1 MKSDFDFKFKEEE
14 EEEEE
19 EEDEV
24 EEQEE
29 EERRTHRRM
38 KSLLLSFIKGAL
50 RSNLIK
56 LALFFQT

>member
-19 EEDEV
+19 EEV

-29 EERRTHRRM
+29 EERRTHGRM
-38 KSLLLSFIKGAL
+38 KSLLLSLMKGAL
-50 RSNLIK
+50 GSNLIK